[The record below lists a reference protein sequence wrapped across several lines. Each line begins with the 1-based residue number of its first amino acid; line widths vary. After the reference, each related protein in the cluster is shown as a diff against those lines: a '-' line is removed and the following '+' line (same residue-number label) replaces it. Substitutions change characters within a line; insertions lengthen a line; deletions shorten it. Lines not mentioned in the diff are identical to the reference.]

1 MISESTMNLDGGDIA
16 MRTIGDTNAEYTFLF
31 LHGWQ
36 DNCAT
41 FDTTISAV
49 FELSD
54 VHYCVSFD
62 WAGHGLSTFR
72 GANDFYHFAD
82 YVDLLHQ
89 VITRLPN
96 NKLIIIGHSLGAL
109 VASCYCAAFPEKV
122 SALVMIEGL
131 GPLSEPSDNASKR
144 LREGVLSRSRVRLK
158 PSRAL
163 KNKEEALFLRSQV
176 NQLPE
181 MLLKPVVDRGTY
193 FDGEAVRWSHD
204 PKLKCDSLYRMSEAQ
219 ALDIVSHI
227 ECPVLAILGEKG
239 YSRLKNMHARI
250 EYFKQLELETMEGG
264 HHCHLENPKL
274 TAMRIIA
281 HVKSVNQSLTSYGVQ
296 S

>member
-1 MISESTMNLDGGDIA
+1 MITESTMALEGGDVA
-16 MRTIGDTNAEYTFLF
+16 MRTIGRPDSEYTLLF

-41 FDTTISAV
+41 FETTMNAL

-54 VHYCVSFD
+54 NHYCVSFD

-72 GANDFYHFAD
+72 GANNFYHFVD

-89 VITRLPN
+89 IIARLPSR
-96 NKLIIIGHSLGAL
+96 KVVIIGHSLGAL
-109 VASCYCAAFPEKV
+109 VASCYCAAFPDKV
-122 SALVMIEGL
+122 TALLMIEGL
-131 GPLSEPSDNASKR
+131 GPLSEPSTTASKR
-144 LREGVLSRSRVRLK
+144 LRDGVLSRSRVRLK

-163 KNKEEALFLRSQV
+163 KNREEALFLRSQV
-176 NQLPE
+176 NHLPE
-181 MLLKPVVDRGTY
+181 TLLQPIVDRGTY
-193 FDGEAVRWSHD
+193 FDGETLRWSHD
-204 PKLKCDSLYRMSEAQ
+204 PKLKCDSLYRMSEAH

-239 YSRLKNMHARI
+239 YSRLKSMQTRI
-250 EYFKQLELETMEGG
+250 NHFKNISVETMPGG

-274 TAMRIIA
+274 TAMRIIEYA
-281 HVKSVNQSLTSYGVQ
+281 NSVN
-296 S
+296 